1 MQALQIKT
9 LKSGLLIGVVT
20 VFLKLVELFR
30 SQKDPFRAIRRKL
43 KEKEGN
49 YRAPTAKMSQA
60 KSALVI
66 FNLSGVFSTF
76 GDFSDKTAKTKN

>member
-1 MQALQIKT
+1 MEWSLYFKIT
-9 LKSGLLIGVVT
+9 LNFSDPK
-20 VFLKLVELFR
+20 
-30 SQKDPFRAIRRKL
+30 KDPFRAIRREL

-66 FNLSGVFSTF
+66 FNLSGVFRLLVILATTLLKQKINS
-76 GDFSDKTAKTKN
+76 